1 MIDSIIW
8 ALIAA
13 PFTIAAGL
21 QIGVA
26 RGRSA
31 AQHREI
37 ARLRAQL
44 LERDRLIAALEL
56 HERHAKQ
63 HFDDV
68 VNVNIALVRDLDP
81 AAGRVL
87 GERIAAL
94 RAQGLLARMAKP

>member
-1 MIDSIIW
+1 MDTGILW

-13 PFTIAAGL
+13 PFAIAAGL
-21 QIGVA
+21 QIGVV

-31 AQHREI
+31 VQRREI

-56 HERHAKQ
+56 RAQ
-63 HFDDV
+63 RALQSFDAI
-68 VNVNIALVRDLDP
+68 VNEHIALVRGLDP
-81 AAGRVL
+81 AAGRDL

>member
-1 MIDSIIW
+1 MTDSIIW

-44 LERDRLIAALEL
+44 LKRDRLIAALDL
-56 HERHAKQ
+56 RARHALQ
-63 HFDDV
+63 SFDAI
-68 VNVNIALVRDLDP
+68 VNEHIALVRELDP
-81 AAGRVL
+81 DAGRAL

>member
-1 MIDSIIW
+1 MDTGILW

-13 PFTIAAGL
+13 PFAIAAGL
-21 QIGVA
+21 QIGIA

-31 AQHREI
+31 AQRREI

-44 LERDRLIAALEL
+44 LERDRLIAALDL
-56 HERHAKQ
+56 CARRAQQ
-63 HFDDV
+63 HFDAI
-68 VNVNIALVRDLDP
+68 VNEHLALVRDIDP
-81 AAGRVL
+81 NAGRAL